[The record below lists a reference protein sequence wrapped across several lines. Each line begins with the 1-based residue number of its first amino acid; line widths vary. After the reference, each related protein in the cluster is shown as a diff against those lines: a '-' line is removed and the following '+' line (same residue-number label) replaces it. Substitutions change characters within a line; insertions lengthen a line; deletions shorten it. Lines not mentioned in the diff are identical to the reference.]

1 MWLFNF
7 KGLKGGK
14 KMYDVVVIGA
24 GVIGAAV
31 SRELSKYKLNVLMID
46 KENDV
51 SCGTTKANS
60 AIVHAGYDVKYTSN
74 KGKFNVLGNQMYDQ
88 ISKELDVP
96 FKRIGSLV
104 IAFQE
109 EDMATIHELY
119 ENGIASGI
127 PGIRVLDAEE
137 VRVMEPQLNHSV
149 VGALYA
155 PSAGITEPWELA
167 IAYAENAIDNGVSLQ
182 LNTEVKDIE
191 KREETFMI
199 LTNRGE
205 IETRFVVNCAG
216 VYADGIY
223 GMLTED
229 TGFKIV
235 PRKGQ
240 YYLLDKEVDGLLNHV
255 VFQCPSKLG
264 KGILVAPTVDGN
276 IIVGPDAE
284 DLSSEQK
291 EETSTTFEGLQYV
304 KKVAQL
310 SCDKIPFNKNIT
322 TFAGLRAEPTTGDF
336 IIGESE
342 KVQGFFNVAGI
353 KSPGLSSAP
362 AIGLHV
368 AELVANKFEHLEKNE
383 SYNPIRRPRLK
394 FENLTAKEKAELIQK
409 DPRYGRIICRCEMI
423 TEGEI
428 VDAIHRSAGGRT
440 LNGLKRR
447 VRPGA
452 GRCQGGFCGPR
463 VMEILARELG
473 QDMSDICQEG
483 LDSKILIGK
492 TKECE

>member
-1 MWLFNF
+1 
-7 KGLKGGK
+7 
-14 KMYDVVVIGA
+14 MYDVVVIGA

-31 SRELSKYKLNVLMID
+31 SRELARYKLDTLMIE

-60 AIVHAGYDVKYTSN
+60 AIVHAGYDVKYSTN
-74 KGKFNVLGNQMYDQ
+74 KGKFNVLGNQMYDV

-104 IAFQE
+104 IAFEE
-109 EDMATIHELY
+109 EDMVTINDLY
-119 ENGIASGI
+119 ENGIKSGI
-127 PGIRVLDAEE
+127 PGIKVLNANEVAEI
-137 VRVMEPQLNHSV
+137 EPNLNKTV

-167 IAYAENAIDNGVSLQ
+167 IAYAENAIDNGVELK
-182 LNTEVKDIE
+182 LNTTVLSIE
-191 KREETFMI
+191 KNEKSFVI
-199 LTNRGE
+199 NTNNGK
-205 IETRFVVNCAG
+205 IETKTIVNCAG
-216 VYADGIY
+216 VYADNIY
-223 GMLTED
+223 AMVVED
-229 TGFKIV
+229 TGFKIN
-235 PRKGQ
+235 PRRGQ

-264 KGILVAPTVDGN
+264 KGILISPTVDGN

-284 DLSSEQK
+284 DMNENEK
-291 EETSTTFEGLQYV
+291 ELTNTTLAGLNYV
-304 KKVAQL
+304 KEIAKL

-322 TFAGLRAEPTTGDF
+322 TFAGLRAEPDTGDF

-342 KVQGFFNVAGI
+342 QVEGFFNVAGI

-362 AIGLHV
+362 AIGVHV
-368 AELVANKFEHLEKNE
+368 AEIVAGKFETVEKNDKF
-383 SYNPIRRPRLK
+383 NPIRRPRIK
-394 FENLTAKEKAELIQK
+394 FEELTAKEKAEMIKK
-409 DPRYGRIICRCEMI
+409 DSKYGRIICRCEMI

-440 LNGLKRR
+440 LNGIKRR

-473 QDMSDICQEG
+473 KDLTEICQEG
-483 LDSKILIGK
+483 IDSKILLCK
-492 TKECE
+492 TKEA